1 MTTLTKQS
9 ANNHNNK
16 QNKRVKIG
24 ATTPFQEEKKE
35 EEELE
40 LETRIECKIW
50 RRISSYHSDN
60 IRMGMESKLNPCL
73 CICGIHADVCFWPC
87 FTRQSAQQHCEGGC
101 NSCPKASI
109 NGLDPAAEADDE
121 DEDEGVD
128 VVGVVARLSEMPLG
142 SSWSVQQA
150 AFVIAC

>member
-1 MTTLTKQS
+1 MARNQIRHAPSPQQSPKDTSPQSPSSFVTQSELSMSNSMSMSRLKNEDDCEGCLNTL
-9 ANNHNNK
+9 
-16 QNKRVKIG
+16 
-24 ATTPFQEEKKE
+24 
-35 EEELE
+35 
-40 LETRIECKIW
+40 
-50 RRISSYHSDN
+50 
-60 IRMGMESKLNPCL
+60 
-73 CICGIHADVCFWPC
+73 ADVCFWPC

-121 DEDEGVD
+121 DEDEDEDEDADVVGV